1 MENFD
6 KFLFSETFKLLSISV
21 LRILC
26 ACVRFSLVVCVPW
39 QGKSKMISVLSI
51 VHDTMV
57 DGPGFR
63 TSIYCAGCPNHCPG
77 CHNPQS
83 WDISHGTM
91 TSTDEL
97 MKEIMSDPFA
107 NVTFSG
113 GDPMFQAKGFAEL
126 ARAIRE
132 QSSKSIWCFTGYL
145 FENLVK
151 NPEQLELLRQ
161 IDVLVDG
168 PFVQALRD
176 EDLFFRG
183 SSNQRII
190 NVQKSLK
197 EGRVIELNLTTEN
210 PNPVL

>member
-1 MENFD
+1 
-6 KFLFSETFKLLSISV
+6 
-21 LRILC
+21 
-26 ACVRFSLVVCVPW
+26 
-39 QGKSKMISVLSI
+39 MISVLSI

-77 CHNPQS
+77 YHNPQS

-91 TSTDEL
+91 TSTEEL
-97 MKEIMSDPFA
+97 MKEIMIDPFA

-132 QSSKSIWCFTGYL
+132 QSSKRIWCFTGYL